1 MVTWSEY
8 YRFSAEEV
16 EAIGT
21 TDIGSGTHPFMLTVY
36 FKSGNKLSIS
46 YENEKHRKAAL
57 IDLARQVDAEK
68 RRDAEKIHIAL
79 SILQGGVNR
88 MEKRQLRIWRQ
99 LKELLGLKVDGE
111 GEEGGCGE

>member
-1 MVTWSEY
+1 MVAWGEY

-16 EAIGT
+16 EVIGT
-21 TDIGSGTHPFMLTVY
+21 AETENRTHPFMLTIY
-36 FKSGNKLSIS
+36 FKSGNKIS
-46 YENEKHRKAAL
+46 VNYAAEKQRKAAM
-57 IDLARQVDAEK
+57 IDLAWQVDTEK

-79 SILQGGVNR
+79 SLLQGGVNR

-111 GEEGGCGE
+111 GEDVE